1 MKLRIIAFSSLLFI
15 GSCSMYQPQ
24 MQILPE
30 HIKKVAIRPIVN
42 DTTAYGL
49 EDKLLIRITD
59 EFVRDGRF
67 TITGED
73 NADGVVVCKITYYTL
88 QPLTYG
94 PNFDPQQYKLRMLL
108 NLYFIDRTKN
118 VTLWEEPSL
127 EGTIN
132 YNAPTLPDGK
142 TEEEARDSV
151 RQDLAQKILTRTVN
165 GFGSVSGISEKKV
178 PKISS
183 TTENAPVQP

>member
-1 MKLRIIAFSSLLFI
+1 MKLRLVSLSLLLFAS
-15 GSCSMYQPQ
+15 SCSMYQPQ
-24 MQILPE
+24 TRILPE

-42 DTTAYGL
+42 TTTAYGL
-49 EDKLLIRITD
+49 EDKLLLRITD

-67 TITGED
+67 TITTED
-73 NADGVVVCKITYYTL
+73 NSDGVVVCKITYYTV

-108 NLYFIDRTKN
+108 NLYFIDKTNN

-132 YNAPTLPDGK
+132 YNASTLPGGK

-151 RQDLAQKILTRTVN
+151 RQDLAQKILTRTVD
-165 GFGSVSGISEKKV
+165 GFGSVSGISDKKV
-178 PKISS
+178 PKIQTS
-183 TTENAPVQP
+183 TETVPVQP